1 MCGCPHKPLVKWQEI
16 NPYRLKPNKYLLFLI
31 TTIVAY
37 GLFEFYRPKPIDWN
51 PTYTNKD
58 KIPFGTRVLFDLLPD
73 VMNQQPVKSLRLPVY
88 NHLSDSTLPA
98 RSNYIF
104 VCHTLKLS
112 GFDRKKLLEYA
123 NQGNTVFISAYEFP
137 DSLARLLGFRADL
150 KRPTLRD
157 TTLGMNFTNPE
168 LKNRIDYHFRHDD
181 GRNFLVTTKASQTTV
196 LGRNARNE
204 PIFIKIQYGKGAFF
218 IHNLPLAFTNFYV
231 LDSSTADYAYKAL
244 SYLPAR
250 PTFWDEYQKLGRFDE
265 DEQSLLRYIL
275 TQPPLTWAYYLT
287 ILGLLLYVIFAGKR
301 TQRVIPLVE
310 PLKNTS
316 LAFVQNVGRLY
327 FQRADHGNLAQKKI
341 QYFLAYVREQFG
353 LNTAMPDEEFKLALA
368 RKSGVSEPDVQ
379 ALFRQIAFS
388 QQQIMSEYDL
398 IRLNEL
404 IENFYIQAKA

>member
-1 MCGCPHKPLVKWQEI
+1 M
-16 NPYRLKPNKYLLFLI
+16 
-31 TTIVAY
+31 
-37 GLFEFYRPKPIDWN
+37 
-51 PTYTNKD
+51 
-58 KIPFGTRVLFDLLPD
+58 
-73 VMNQQPVKSLRLPVY
+73 
-88 NHLSDSTLPA
+88 
-98 RSNYIF
+98 
-104 VCHTLKLS
+104 S

-287 ILGLLLYVIFAGKR
+287 ILGLLLYVIFAEN
-301 TQRVIPLVE
+301 E
-310 PLKNTS
+310 PS
-316 LAFVQNVGRLY
+316 A
-327 FQRADHGNLAQKKI
+327 
-341 QYFLAYVREQFG
+341 
-353 LNTAMPDEEFKLALA
+353 
-368 RKSGVSEPDVQ
+368 S
-379 ALFRQIAFS
+379 FRWS
-388 QQQIMSEYDL
+388 N
-398 IRLNEL
+398 R
-404 IENFYIQAKA
+404 